1 MAQPDVLLRGLQVSQ
16 LALPLDGF
24 CSGPLFAPLRKQ
36 RPPTLPKGKEGVVH
50 RAQTRRATPSWAD
63 LTSVRAFY
71 REAKRLTQETGE
83 LHVVDHIVSK
93 INPLVCGLHVS
104 ANLQV
109 LHWRVNTQK
118 ANLWWPDMWG
128 AQEPL
133 L

>member
-1 MAQPDVLLRGLQVSQ
+1 MQ
-16 LALPLDGF
+16 LALPIDGH

-36 RPPTLPKGKEGVVH
+36 RPPTRPKGKGGAAH
-50 RAQTRRATPSWAD
+50 RAQTRRATPAWAD
-63 LTSVRAFY
+63 LTSVRSFY
-71 REAKRLTQETGE
+71 REAKRLTRETGE
-83 LHVVDHIVSK
+83 LHV
-93 INPLVCGLHVS
+93 P